1 MKGALVEFVSAFG
14 APVPNLIVF
23 QFNPETLVH
32 TWSQAETETTGGNP
46 LAVKGP
52 PGETFSFTLFMDVTD
67 QVAEGNSFAVGDA
80 ALNGIYSRI
89 SALEMLMFPVPS
101 DPLAPSPGG
110 SGESR
115 ETPVAQLPT
124 VLFVWGAG
132 RILPVRVTSLT
143 ITEKLFDR
151 YLNPTHAEARIE
163 LQVLTPTE
171 LESMS
176 GPLKRL
182 AKSAYGYTQKKREV
196 LVLANLNNALGAFD
210 LPPLP
215 GF

>member
-1 MKGALVEFVSAFG
+1 MKGALVEFISAFG
-14 APVPNLIVF
+14 APMPNLIVF

-32 TWSQAETETTGGNP
+32 TWTQAETETAGGNP
-46 LAVKGP
+46 LAVQGP

-67 QVAEGNSFAVGDA
+67 QIAEGNSFA

-101 DPLAPSPGG
+101 DPTAPVPGG

-132 RILPVRVTSLT
+132 RILPVRVTRLT
-143 ITEKLFDR
+143 ITEKLFD
-151 YLNPTHAEARIE
+151 
-163 LQVLTPTE
+163 
-171 LESMS
+171 S
-176 GPLKRL
+176 
-182 AKSAYGYTQKKREV
+182 
-196 LVLANLNNALGAFD
+196 
-210 LPPLP
+210 
-215 GF
+215 